1 MRMAMVVIL
10 AAAMPLAIL
19 ADDSKN
25 EDKTHVKE
33 IDFKGLKFG
42 RPRGR
47 VERPAVIT
55 SLDELDKAVA
65 NKEARDRIKT
75 DADFATQKV
84 LYFAWSGSGG
94 DKLIPSVE
102 RGDNGE
108 VIVFHFQHGL
118 TKDLRGHVRAF
129 VIPKAVT
136 WRVENKPA
144 R

>member
-1 MRMAMVVIL
+1 
-10 AAAMPLAIL
+10 MPVAIL

-25 EDKTHVKE
+25 EDKARVKE
-33 IDFKGLKFG
+33 IDFKDLKFG

-47 VERPAVIT
+47 VDRPAVIT
-55 SLDELDKAVA
+55 SLGELEKSVA
-65 NKEARDRIKT
+65 DKEARDRIKMN
-75 DADFATQKV
+75 ADFATQKV

-94 DKLIPSVE
+94 DKLTPTINQ
-102 RGDNGE
+102 GDDGE
-108 VIVFHFQHGL
+108 VAVFHYQRGL

-129 VIPKAVT
+129 VIPKAMA